1 MNKIKE
7 EVEVEV
13 EEIVKNYKSKR
24 KKSMLKEV
32 MMKMLTMICKVK
44 MTQILSMMRMLRKIG

>member
-13 EEIVKNYKSKR
+13 EEIVKNFKNKR

-44 MTQILSMMRMLRKIG
+44 MTQILNTMRMLKKIG